1 MATLVARRL
10 PSSAVLVGDREREGA
25 SGALRRHFVQGRLS
39 TAELG
44 DRIELALRARS
55 RDDLDA
61 AMQGLP
67 PAWWDVPSGVHE
79 AARRF
84 RDGVRRARTFLV
96 LVRLWFKANLVL
108 VLAAG
113 LALVAGAPAA
123 ATFGAAAAAWALA
136 TFAFWRLWCRRRS
149 RL

>member
-1 MATLVARRL
+1 MATVVARRL
-10 PSSAVLVGDREREGA
+10 RSSAVLVGDREREGA

-67 PAWWDVPSGVHE
+67 PAWWDVPSGAHA

-84 RDGVRRARTFLV
+84 RHGVRRARTFFV
-96 LVRLWFKANLVL
+96 LVRLWFKANLML

-123 ATFGAAAAAWALA
+123 ATLGAAVAAWALA